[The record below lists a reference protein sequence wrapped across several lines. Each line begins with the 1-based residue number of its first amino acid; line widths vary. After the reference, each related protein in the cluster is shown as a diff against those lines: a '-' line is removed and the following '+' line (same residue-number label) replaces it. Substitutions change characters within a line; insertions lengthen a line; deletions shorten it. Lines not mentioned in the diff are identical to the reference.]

1 MKVEAVDIDR
11 VTKKVEVIIP
21 EEKVTELTEKIYDEL
36 KKKAK
41 IKGFRPGKV
50 PRSIL
55 LSYYKD
61 YIDDELK
68 KMVIQT
74 TMSEALS
81 EVKVNPV
88 TEPVADFIEEEGRF
102 GYTLLCEVLPEIEL
116 PPYKGVEVEVDAIHV
131 TDEEVD
137 ARVENM
143 REMHAE
149 MITRE
154 VDAGAQKGDF
164 LIVKYQGYINGKPVK
179 DIATEAYPI
188 ELGISQLM
196 PEFENA
202 LYNMKAGETKEVN
215 IDFPEDYP
223 NKEIAKKTVLFKIE
237 LRDVREKRL
246 PELNDEFAKDI
257 NFENL
262 EKLRE
267 DLKGEIEKEKYNS
280 RKQFVSQKIVETLI
294 NGIDIQVPKRLLE
307 KRTEAMLEDAKTRF
321 NTERFTEEE
330 LQAFQGNFRKDFEKK
345 AEERIKSDIILAKI
359 AETETIKLEE
369 DDVHNRIKK
378 ISEETKRP
386 YDDVKAFYEKYDL
399 IDSMINSIIQEK
411 TIDFLRDN
419 ATVKEKA

>member
-1 MKVEAVDIDR
+1 
-11 VTKKVEVIIP
+11 
-21 EEKVTELTEKIYDEL
+21 
-36 KKKAK
+36 
-41 IKGFRPGKV
+41 
-50 PRSIL
+50 
-55 LSYYKD
+55 
-61 YIDDELK
+61 
-68 KMVIQT
+68 
-74 TMSEALS
+74 
-81 EVKVNPV
+81 
-88 TEPVADFIEEEGRF
+88 
-102 GYTLLCEVLPEIEL
+102 
-116 PPYKGVEVEVDAIHV
+116 
-131 TDEEVD
+131 
-137 ARVENM
+137 
-143 REMHAE
+143 
-149 MITRE
+149 
-154 VDAGAQKGDF
+154 
-164 LIVKYQGYINGKPVK
+164 
-179 DIATEAYPI
+179 
-188 ELGISQLM
+188 M

-202 LYNMKAGETKEVN
+202 LYNMKAGETREVN